1 MFQWVE
7 EVLREQ
13 EGALEGHDLEAS
25 RTLVDL
31 EGSPEEEGRHVAAED
46 KDREPRVAEEAAA
59 GHKLRR
65 VAVEVHPAVSRLYA
79 QGQRPAI
86 APRQA

>member
-13 EGALEGHDLEAS
+13 EGALEEHDLEAS
-25 RTLVDL
+25 RRLVDL

-65 VAVEVHPAVSRLYA
+65 VAVEVHPAVSKQYA
-79 QGQRPAI
+79 PGRRPVT
-86 APRQA
+86 APRRV